1 MDRKESINAIIE
13 LANLGTQISPTEAV
27 HAVAQVI
34 SEMCPAGRNYDAR
47 LAVLLQVGA
56 TLWHVSSAAGMPL
69 QSERMDSVQQK
80 GVEH

>member
-13 LANLGTQISPTEAV
+13 LANLGSQISPTEAV
-27 HAVAQVI
+27 LAIAQVI

-56 TLWHVSSAAGMPL
+56 TLWHVSSAGGMPL
-69 QSERMDSVQQK
+69 QIERIDSVQQK
-80 GVEH
+80 R